1 MMLHNSVC
9 KNHEIPDLSGG
20 CSPTPQTVKVIN
32 SSGGML
38 TLLRS
43 CGENYIPYSF
53 SPGSLDYVPS
63 TTKNSRENVTYYL
76 SNINGRDM
84 TRESSPYSMTLFDAH
99 NLEVAPNPDYQGSN
113 PDYQLEMYQNNRRVG
128 SLHRRSSPLIVS
140 TVPGGVIVVKI
151 VGQGNGNGGGLVP
164 PGNGGGNGTYPG
176 NGGGLV
182 PPGNGTPLPGNGG
195 GQIPPGNGGGLVP
208 PGNGT
213 PLPGNGGGQI
223 PPGNGVRP
231 APQPTFPVAGG
242 PSDPNPP
249 PLAPIPDPEGT
260 ITFEPDRVAGLGNT
274 GSGLGGVNSGLGIAG
289 SGLGGANQ
297 GLGGVGLYSTNALAG
312 DVSTLGASINN
323 LNVAAAELN
332 AAARSRNTIWTWIGV
347 GVAAIFVLLLIGFII
362 YFLNKNKKKTATTTV
377 IEPAM

>member
-20 CSPTPQTVKVIN
+20 CSPTPQTIKVIN

-99 NLEVAPNPDYQGSN
+99 NLEVSPNPDYQGSN

-164 PGNGGGNGTYPG
+164 PGNGNGTYPGNGGGLVPPGGGNGTYPG

-182 PPGNGTPLPGNGG
+182 P
-195 GQIPPGNGGGLVP
+195 
-208 PGNGT
+208 
-213 PLPGNGGGQI
+213 PGNGGGQI

-260 ITFEPDRVAGLGNT
+260 ITFEPDRVAGLGGVNSGLGNT
-274 GSGLGGVNSGLGIAG
+274 GSGLGIAGSGLGGVNSGLGNTG
-289 SGLGGANQ
+289 P
-297 GLGGVGLYSTNALAG
+297 GLGGVGLYNTNALAG

>member
-1 MMLHNSVC
+1 MLHNSVC

-151 VGQGNGNGGGLVP
+151 VGQGNGNGLVP
-164 PGNGGGNGTYPG
+164 PGNGGGNGTYPGNGGGQIPPGNGNGTYPG

-195 GQIPPGNGGGLVP
+195 GQIPPGNGGGIV
-208 PGNGT
+208 T
-213 PLPGNGGGQI
+213 

-274 GSGLGGVNSGLGIAG
+274 GSGLGIAG
-289 SGLGGANQ
+289 SGLGGVNQ